1 MIVTAVA
8 PARQGSLHRFG
19 SINSLFLWIEFSLLT
34 PLCFC
39 LLRSPN
45 PATRNI
51 VSNAP
56 PPRGRHAYRSMILSP
71 FCCRVDDLLWW
82 RGPSQTRPDNTRP
95 RVGFMNVSMPSFNP
109 SFIHSFI
116 PYMILLFGALHRRA
130 APGLTYPLFEL
141 EKVGPRLGFGL
152 GHARAT
158 GARFGRFLVPQTHEA
173 QSICALHLDTN
184 SPGIKAT
191 KKTK

>member
-19 SINSLFLWIEFSLLT
+19 SINSLFLWIGFNLLT
-34 PLCFC
+34 PLCFY

-116 PYMILLFGALHRRA
+116 PYMILSFGALHRRA
-130 APGLTYPLFEL
+130 AQVSHTPFSNLKKSGLDSDLGSATP
-141 EKVGPRLGFGL
+141 VPREP
-152 GHARAT
+152 
-158 GARFGRFLVPQTHEA
+158 V
-173 QSICALHLDTN
+173 LDAFWYHRRTRR
-184 SPGIKAT
+184 SPSVFST
-191 KKTK
+191 